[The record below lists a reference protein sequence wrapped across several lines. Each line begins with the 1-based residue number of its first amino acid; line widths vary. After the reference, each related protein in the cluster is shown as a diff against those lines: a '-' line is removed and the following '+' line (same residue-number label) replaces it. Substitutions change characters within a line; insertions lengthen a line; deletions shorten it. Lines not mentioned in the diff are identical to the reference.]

1 MRDALEFTIAGK
13 GFAFLE
19 VLSPCPLNWGTM
31 FAKADLWVVLSQ
43 RAIAR
48 IYPYLKDDTKVVVN
62 TFLVKDMSNLRSW
75 HPIGINAGK
84 IAAEELK
91 KPRVFNMVMMGAMV
105 KVIPGLD
112 KHKFLEALKKQF
124 KSKYDKDPSLEGVNA
139 KAFEIGYGL
148 A

>member
-1 MRDALEFTIAGK
+1 M
-13 GFAFLE
+13 
-19 VLSPCPLNWGTM
+19 
-31 FAKADLWVVLSQ
+31 VLSQ